1 MGNASAPPFSLPGS
15 NPKTKPVADKG
26 DRSYLPPPSRVYI
39 ACH

>member
-1 MGNASAPPFSLPGS
+1 MLQPPPFSLPGS

-26 DRSYLPPPSRVYI
+26 DRSYLPPPSRGSI